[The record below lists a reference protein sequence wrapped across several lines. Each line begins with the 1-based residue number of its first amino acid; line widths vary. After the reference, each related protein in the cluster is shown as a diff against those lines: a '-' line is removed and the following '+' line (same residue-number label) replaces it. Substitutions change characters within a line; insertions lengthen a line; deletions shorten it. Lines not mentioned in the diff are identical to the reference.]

1 MTRDRALLKLVSEYT
16 EQEKAFYGP
25 HSIEPV
31 VRSRLP
37 FHLILV
43 ILLPS
48 ISLDYS
54 TFL

>member
-1 MTRDRALLKLVSEYT
+1 MTRDRALLKLTSEYT

-25 HSIEPV
+25 QSIEPV

-37 FHLILV
+37 FHLV
-43 ILLPS
+43 LLPS
-48 ISLDYS
+48 ISLDYC